1 MQMLVSQIPII
12 SGLDDQ
18 SKFQMFTVF
27 SGRHIGVPRMYTNM
41 ANPYLV
47 SFAAAF
53 WDVTQRSP
61 QRSGCSHPNNIPFP
75 LFLRSAEPTNEIP
88 AKWE

>member
-18 SKFQMFTVF
+18 SKFKMFTVF

-41 ANPYLV
+41 ANPYWAL
-47 SFAAAF
+47 
-53 WDVTQRSP
+53 
-61 QRSGCSHPNNIPFP
+61 
-75 LFLRSAEPTNEIP
+75 
-88 AKWE
+88 

>member
-1 MQMLVSQIPII
+1 MQMSVSQIPII

-41 ANPYLV
+41 ANPYWAL
-47 SFAAAF
+47 
-53 WDVTQRSP
+53 
-61 QRSGCSHPNNIPFP
+61 
-75 LFLRSAEPTNEIP
+75 
-88 AKWE
+88 